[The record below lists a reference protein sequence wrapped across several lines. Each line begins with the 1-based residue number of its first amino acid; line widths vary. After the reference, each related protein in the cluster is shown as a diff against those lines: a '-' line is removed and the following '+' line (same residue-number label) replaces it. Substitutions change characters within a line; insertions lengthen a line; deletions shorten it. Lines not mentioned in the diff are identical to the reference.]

1 MQLDGKTEVGKISS
15 EVKLDPAQ
23 ASKNKLDL
31 TFNSEKRLLE
41 IEFPEKVS
49 NPTDIK
55 VAVNGKE
62 VGTSTLFEVDVVAHQ
77 EIEVHAVFSVNNES
91 YTTEK
96 AKVTIGETPDD
107 DEVITLKL
115 SKDVAKRLKDAESA
129 RKAKEEEAKKAEEKK
144 TAITSFLQDY
154 RTEIFSPV
162 SSRSNTY
169 SKYYDTSSDAYKEMV
184 EWTTGG
190 GVKKA
195 EIDYYTPGVFNV
207 LSVTEENGTV
217 IVKTHEEYTVH
228 YVTSR
233 KDSQSSKDKT
243 YTLKTVGDTY
253 VITAIAVTAGN

>member
-41 IEFPEKVS
+41 IEFPEEVS

-115 SKDVAKRLKDAESA
+115 SKDVAKRLKMQKQLVKP
-129 RKAKEEEAKKAEEKK
+129 RKKKPRRQRRKLLSPPSSK
-144 TAITSFLQDY
+144 T
-154 RTEIFSPV
+154 RTEIFSSV

-190 GVKKA
+190 RVKRLKSTT
-195 EIDYYTPGVFNV
+195 IHQGVFNV
-207 LSVTEENGTV
+207 LSVTEENGMV
-217 IVKTHEEYTVH
+217 IVKTMKNILY
-228 YVTSR
+228 YCDQPKR
-233 KDSQSSKDKT
+233 
-243 YTLKTVGDTY
+243 
-253 VITAIAVTAGN
+253 